1 MPISIESED
10 QYRRLGSHH
19 LFNQIDSITH
29 EDYLYERFSRFKTS
43 VRQSYDIF
51 YIIPVTINFTEFS
64 YNVDSVYIIDK
75 PRTLLISPIKSR
87 DLATRDQTGV
97 SFATP

>member
-1 MPISIESED
+1 MLSYTRQFFGFTFYTYGYSMPISIESED

-64 YNVDSVYIIDK
+64 YNVEQCLYN
-75 PRTLLISPIKSR
+75 
-87 DLATRDQTGV
+87 
-97 SFATP
+97 